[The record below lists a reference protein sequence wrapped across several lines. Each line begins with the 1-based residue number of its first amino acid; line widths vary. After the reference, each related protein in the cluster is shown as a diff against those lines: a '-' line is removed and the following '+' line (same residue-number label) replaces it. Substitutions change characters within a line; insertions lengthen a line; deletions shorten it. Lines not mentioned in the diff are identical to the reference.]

1 MPATTGTTPTPP
13 HPSFAALASYLE
25 LGITAVEG
33 WLSPTTAAMLA
44 HVLVRQVQQG
54 VGGDVCEIGVHH
66 GKLFIVLANA
76 TVAGEAAVAVDVF
89 DQQEKN
95 IDQSGRG
102 DRAVFEG
109 HVAAYAPGAALHVI
123 QGSSLDLHTPEFL
136 AKRFRF
142 VSIDGGHTAAAAE
155 NDLWLAQHTLT
166 DGGIVALDD
175 ILSAHWTGVLT
186 GLVRYRAGGGTLVP
200 FALVPNKLLLAQSP
214 RSAEHWRAELRRHF
228 PLGIAKTDLEF
239 LGALVESFNE
249 HPYYSRE
256 GHTGLLL
263 ERDALRRDRDA
274 ASARADAAEQRA
286 AALEH
291 TASAL
296 RAEAEAARQ
305 LLAATHDSTS
315 WRSTG
320 PLRALASLAKRPR

>member
-1 MPATTGTTPTPP
+1 MPAPTQPATPTPP
-13 HPSFAALASYLE
+13 HPSLTALASYLE
-25 LGITAVEG
+25 LGIAAVEG

-54 VGGDVCEIGVHH
+54 VAGDVCEIGVHH

-76 TVAGEAAVAVDVF
+76 TVAGEASVAVDVF

-95 IDQSGRG
+95 IDRSGRG

-109 HVAAYAPGAALHVI
+109 HVAAYAPGAALQVI

-155 NDLWLAQHTLT
+155 NDLWLAQHTLV

-186 GLVRYRAGGGTLVP
+186 GL
-200 FALVPNKLLLAQSP
+200 
-214 RSAEHWRAELRRHF
+214 
-228 PLGIAKTDLEF
+228 
-239 LGALVESFNE
+239 
-249 HPYYSRE
+249 
-256 GHTGLLL
+256 
-263 ERDALRRDRDA
+263 A
-274 ASARADAAEQRA
+274 ASARAAPAKPRVHHRTMAPHSTTHATRASTRATARNVRTPRGGDAQNSVVDQLNNQSLQRA
-286 AALEH
+286 Q
-291 TASAL
+291 T
-296 RAEAEAARQ
+296 
-305 LLAATHDSTS
+305 STP
-315 WRSTG
+315 TQ
-320 PLRALASLAKRPR
+320 